1 MTIKQISSGNNDQN
15 NLFGDFGRY
24 NIITSWKSWPDI
36 FNPFPSLPSKMEI
49 GQFQSLDIVLNNKT
63 GLLFLEII

>member
-1 MTIKQISSGNNDQN
+1 MTIKQISSGNNDHN
-15 NLFGDFGRY
+15 NLFGDFGRN

-49 GQFQSLDIVLNNKT
+49 EQFQILDIVLNNKT